1 MRGISFVGIGLCLA
15 SIACGPS
22 PAMQPRASKPPP
34 NAIVVV
40 VDCDDA
46 DEDADADA
54 TPARKPVEYVRID
67 EWQPTAAAREIE
79 ARIEP
84 RGNKPP
90 DYVRLP
96 NLTMHREIPPNTTFR
111 TGRYWW

>member
-1 MRGISFVGIGLCLA
+1 MRAISIGIFLSLFG
-15 SIACGPS
+15 CGPS
-22 PAMQPRASKPPP
+22 PAMQPRAPKPPP
-34 NAIVVV
+34 NAVVVV

-46 DEDADADA
+46 DEDDDDTIAA
-54 TPARKPVEYVRID
+54 TASKTNGVEYVRID
-67 EWQPTAAAREIE
+67 EWQSPPAAREIE

-90 DYVRLP
+90 DYVSLP
-96 NLTMHREIPPNTTFR
+96 SLTKHREIAPMTTYR